1 MNRAQYFFMSAI
13 MSTALRPRST
23 IGELPAGEHLMH
35 EPLQLLNSLR
45 RSQGLRSSALL
56 LGVHGDTGDSGKL
69 VQGIHKS
76 RKVVWRDI

>member
-1 MNRAQYFFMSAI
+1 
-13 MSTALRPRST
+13 
-23 IGELPAGEHLMH
+23 MH

-45 RSQGLRSSALL
+45 RSQGLRSPALL

-69 VQGIHKS
+69 VQGIHKP